1 MKRAELVEKKHP
13 KLSVREQ
20 CKILGVSR
28 SVLNYKPVEE
38 SAEDTRIMRIL
49 DEIYTMDPS
58 IGSRRLTT
66 LLERDHGIKVN
77 RKRLQRLRREKGKKE
92 KGSVQHIATSNRGQ
106 ALHTSKMS

>member
-49 DEIYTMDPS
+49 DEIYT
-58 IGSRRLTT
+58 
-66 LLERDHGIKVN
+66 E
-77 RKRLQRLRREKGKKE
+77 
-92 KGSVQHIATSNRGQ
+92 
-106 ALHTSKMS
+106 